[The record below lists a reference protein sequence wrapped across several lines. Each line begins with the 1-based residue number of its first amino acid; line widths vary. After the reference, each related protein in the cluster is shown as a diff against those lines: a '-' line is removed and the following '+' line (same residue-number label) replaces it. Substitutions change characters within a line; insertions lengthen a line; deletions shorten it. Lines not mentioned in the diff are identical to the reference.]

1 IRNGYSGGNISIVHA
16 SEVIGATEQPVSAIK
31 TKKDSSMVIG
41 LQMLRKGQGHAFI
54 SAGNTGALMAGAL
67 LRVGRIKGIDRPALA
82 PTIPTKKGR
91 LLLLDAGANTDC
103 RPNNLVQFGI
113 MGSIFMDKVLGVSN
127 PKVGLVNIGVE
138 ENKGNELVKKAHVE
152 LSKADINFA
161 GNIEARDIPD
171 GVVDVVVC
179 DGFVGNII
187 LKLIEGV
194 AITLFDMLKSELYSS
209 LKTKIGALLCKS
221 AFKNLKR
228 MMDYSEYGGAL
239 LLGING
245 LVVKAHG
252 SSNAVAIQ
260 NAIKLAHSCVK
271 NEILDLIKQEVI
283 KLGVE

>member
-1 IRNGYSGGNISIVHA
+1 
-16 SEVIGATEQPVSAIK
+16 
-31 TKKDSSMVIG
+31 
-41 LQMLRKGQGHAFI
+41 
-54 SAGNTGALMAGAL
+54 
-67 LRVGRIKGIDRPALA
+67 
-82 PTIPTKKGR
+82 
-91 LLLLDAGANTDC
+91 
-103 RPNNLVQFGI
+103 
-113 MGSIFMDKVLGVSN
+113 MGSILWIRAGRVN